1 MNDIVQDLDWKVLC
15 NSKVNLNN
23 ITWWFNKKT
32 KEYWIFL
39 SSQETD
45 KIFILNG
52 LTGEY
57 IKALGGTG
65 DKVGQLNSPIDLVV
79 FDDYLY
85 ILEQDNNRV
94 QIFSLPDVIFIGF
107 IGEIQLKSPRSL
119 SLIKVKKDNKYYNC
133 LFVSEN
139 LDKKSLRP
147 KCVYKYIF
155 NIDNKGIDNIKVK
168 KIGNINGEGKIM
180 RCSSIEYDAYYNRL
194 LILDSYEKN
203 IKIYDINGNFIKVI
217 DDNIFNSEPIGIKLM
232 NENNGRGIY
241 FIFDRS
247 KIDNLFHIY
256 DRETLSYISTLKSDK
271 SLENDNIC
279 IINHNGNKILYVID
293 DESCVLAV
301 RLTEKIE
308 LSETSEPS
316 NFKEYTILGVLG
328 SAIATFLFLKK

>member
-1 MNDIVQDLDWKVLC
+1 
-15 NSKVNLNN
+15 
-23 ITWWFNKKT
+23 
-32 KEYWIFL
+32 
-39 SSQETD
+39 
-45 KIFILNG
+45 
-52 LTGEY
+52 
-57 IKALGGTG
+57 
-65 DKVGQLNSPIDLVV
+65 
-79 FDDYLY
+79 
-85 ILEQDNNRV
+85 
-94 QIFSLPDVIFIGF
+94 
-107 IGEIQLKSPRSL
+107 
-119 SLIKVKKDNKYYNC
+119 
-133 LFVSEN
+133 
-139 LDKKSLRP
+139 
-147 KCVYKYIF
+147 
-155 NIDNKGIDNIKVK
+155 
-168 KIGNINGEGKIM
+168 M